1 MRTDPAEATE
11 DELRPLDRA
20 AAEDIARSLRAMA
33 DPTRVQLL
41 GMIVGRPDGRALVGE
56 LATALGLSQ
65 PTVSHHMRIMT
76 EEGLLA
82 RDQVGRQVWYSVVP
96 ERVGDVLETTRNVD
110 DTIAAVVAVPVLAR
124 ITDDLATRFRGTFSH
139 ETVERY
145 VQESYELLARQAK
158 ITRYLPSF
166 TARFA
171 GDRLRSLAAAE
182 GRTATDDRLRT
193 DAPGI
198 PGASDVSDVHGI
210 PGVPDVPEVLF
221 VCVQNAGRSQLASA
235 ILRSLAGERV
245 RVLTAGSAP
254 AGRVNPMVVAA
265 LDEIGVPLAGEYP
278 KPLTDEVVRAADY
291 VITMGCGDACPVY
304 PGRTY
309 LDWDLADPVGLPMEG
324 VRAIR
329 DEIEARVRALLADL
343 DRMPPATT

>member
-1 MRTDPAEATE
+1 
-11 DELRPLDRA
+11 
-20 AAEDIARSLRAMA
+20 MA

-96 ERVGDVLETTRNVD
+96 ERVGDVLETTRS
-110 DTIAAVVAVPVLAR
+110 DTDPIAAVVAAPVLAR

-139 ETVERY
+139 ETVGRY
-145 VQESYELLARQAK
+145 VRESYELLARQVK

-171 GDRLRSLAAAE
+171 GDRLRSLAAVN
-182 GRTATDDRLRT
+182 GRNPTDGVFASGT
-193 DAPGI
+193 SGTQGSPG
-198 PGASDVSDVHGI
+198 S
-210 PGVPDVPEVLF
+210 PDVPDVLF

-245 RVLTAGSAP
+245 RVQTAGSAP
-254 AGRVNPMVVAA
+254 AGRINPMVVAA

-278 KPLTDEVVRAADY
+278 KPLTDEVVRASDY

-309 LDWDLADPVGLPMEG
+309 LDWDLADPVGLPMGG

-329 DEIEARVRALLADL
+329 DDIEGRVRALLADL
-343 DRMPPATT
+343 DRMPPLAT